1 MKKILF
7 VLMLC
12 ISMVLTT
19 NANAQLNTKTVEDVG
34 GYKTVYKFWMGY
46 GCIRYCD
53 GTYILMGA
61 STNQF
66 ENRMHS
72 IILGD
77 SKESAILSLKD
88 LSKLKKSCPTT
99 IVVPSA
105 NNRNTKI
112 YKLAGETI
120 FESEGVA
127 GYTHALFYLK
137 IDKAINAI
145 NCFNE

>member
-1 MKKILF
+1 MKKIF
-7 VLMLC
+7 FALMA
-12 ISMVLTT
+12 IFATT
-19 NANAQLNTKTVEDVG
+19 FTSYAQLQTKTIEDVG

-46 GCIRYCD
+46 GCIRYCN

-61 STNQF
+61 STNDF
-66 ENRMHS
+66 EDTMHS

-77 SKESAILSLKD
+77 DKKTAILSLKD
-88 LSKLKKSCPTT
+88 LSELKKSCPTT

>member
-7 VLMLC
+7 ILMA
-12 ISMVLTT
+12 IFVT
-19 NANAQLNTKTVEDVG
+19 NFTSYAQLQTKTIEDVG

-46 GCIRYCD
+46 GCIRYCN

-61 STNQF
+61 STNDF
-66 ENRMHS
+66 EDTMHS

-77 SKESAILSLKD
+77 DKKTAIMSLKD
-88 LSKLKKSCPTT
+88 LSELKKSCPTT

-145 NCFNE
+145 NNFNE

>member
-7 VLMLC
+7 ILMA
-12 ISMVLTT
+12 IFATT
-19 NANAQLNTKTVEDVG
+19 FTSYAQLQTKTIEDVG

-46 GCIRYCD
+46 GCIRYCN

-61 STNQF
+61 STNDF
-66 ENRMHS
+66 EDTMHS
-72 IILGD
+72 IILGND
-77 SKESAILSLKD
+77 KKTAILSLKD
-88 LSKLKKSCPTT
+88 LSELKKSCPTT
-99 IVVPSA
+99 IVVPSC

-145 NCFNE
+145 NQFNE

>member
-1 MKKILF
+1 MKKIFF
-7 VLMLC
+7 VLMA
-12 ISMVLTT
+12 IFATT
-19 NANAQLNTKTVEDVG
+19 FTSYAQLQTKTIEDVG

-46 GCIRYCD
+46 GCIRYCN

-61 STNQF
+61 STNDF
-66 ENRMHS
+66 EDTMHS

-77 SKESAILSLKD
+77 NKESAILSLKD
-88 LSKLKKSCPTT
+88 LSELKKSCPTT

-145 NCFNE
+145 NYFNE

>member
-7 VLMLC
+7 ILMA
-12 ISMVLTT
+12 IFVTT
-19 NANAQLNTKTVEDVG
+19 FTSYAQLQTKTIEDVG

-46 GCIRYCD
+46 GCIRYCN

-61 STNQF
+61 STNDF
-66 ENRMHS
+66 EDTMHS

-77 SKESAILSLKD
+77 DKKTAIMSLKD
-88 LSKLKKSCPTT
+88 LSELKKSCPTT

-145 NCFNE
+145 NNFNE

>member
-7 VLMLC
+7 ILMA
-12 ISMVLTT
+12 IFATT
-19 NANAQLNTKTVEDVG
+19 FTSYAQLQTKTIEDVG

-66 ENRMHS
+66 ENSMHS

-88 LSKLKKSCPTT
+88 LSELKKSCPTT
-99 IVVPSA
+99 IVVPSVD
-105 NNRNTKI
+105 NRNTKI

-145 NCFNE
+145 NNFNE

>member
-7 VLMLC
+7 ILMA
-12 ISMVLTT
+12 IFATT
-19 NANAQLNTKTVEDVG
+19 FTSYAQLQTKTIEDVG

-46 GCIRYCD
+46 GCIRYCN

-61 STNQF
+61 STNDF
-66 ENRMHS
+66 EDTMHS

-77 SKESAILSLKD
+77 DKKTAILSLKD
-88 LSKLKKSCPTT
+88 LGELKKSCPTT

-145 NCFNE
+145 NNFNE

>member
-1 MKKILF
+1 MKKIFF
-7 VLMLC
+7 VLMA
-12 ISMVLTT
+12 IFATT
-19 NANAQLNTKTVEDVG
+19 FTSYAQLQTKTIEDVG

-46 GCIRYCD
+46 GCIRYCN

-61 STNQF
+61 STNDF
-66 ENRMHS
+66 EDTMHS

-88 LSKLKKSCPTT
+88 LSELKKSCPTT

-145 NCFNE
+145 NYFNE

>member
-1 MKKILF
+1 MKKILLI
-7 VLMLC
+7 LMA
-12 ISMVLTT
+12 IFATT
-19 NANAQLNTKTVEDVG
+19 FTSYAQLQTKTIEDVG

-46 GCIRYCD
+46 GCIRYCN

-61 STNQF
+61 STNDF
-66 ENRMHS
+66 EDTMHS

-77 SKESAILSLKD
+77 DKKTAILSLKD
-88 LSKLKKSCPTT
+88 LSELKKSCPTT

-145 NCFNE
+145 NNFNE